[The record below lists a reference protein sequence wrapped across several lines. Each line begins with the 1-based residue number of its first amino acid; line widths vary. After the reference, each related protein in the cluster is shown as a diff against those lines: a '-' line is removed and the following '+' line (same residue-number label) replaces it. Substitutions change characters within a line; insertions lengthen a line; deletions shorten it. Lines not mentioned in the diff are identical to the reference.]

1 MTFSDEQVA
10 TIRARRAAG
19 ESYAG
24 IAQDYGVH
32 KNTIRSIAKNV
43 SHRSVPRG
51 RPGGHSVVGR
61 MRRTAIIDM
70 LRASPMT
77 TGQIREKIG
86 VDPYHYLTQMHN
98 KGIIESRTIWVIK

>member
-10 TIRARRAAG
+10 AIRARRAAG

-24 IAQDYGVH
+24 IALDYACH

-43 SHRSVPRG
+43 SHRAVSRG
-51 RPGGHSVVGR
+51 RPGGHSIVGR
-61 MRRTAIIDM
+61 MRRTAIINM
-70 LRASPMT
+70 LRSAPMT

-98 KGIIESRTIWVIK
+98 KGIIESKTIWVIK

>member
-24 IAQDYGVH
+24 IALDYGCH

>member
-10 TIRARRAAG
+10 AIRARRAAG

-24 IAQDYGVH
+24 IALDYGCH
-32 KNTIRSIAKNV
+32 KNAIRSIAKNISNRAV
-43 SHRSVPRG
+43 SHGDSI
-51 RPGGHSVVGR
+51 VGR

-77 TGQIREKIG
+77 TGQIREKMG
-86 VDPYHYLTQMHN
+86 VDPYPYLTQMHK
-98 KGIIESRTIWVIK
+98 KGIIEHKTVWVIK